1 MIKTL
6 EYAKALFLIAKEDG
20 ATDEV
25 LSDVLTVREILGE
38 NPEYRNLLDT
48 PALSKSER
56 LALIDEAFSSLN
68 ENVKNLL
75 KMLAQ
80 KREVY
85 AFGRIASDFSSLVDE
100 ERGIIRAEAVSAVE
114 MTDSQLDALKKKLD
128 AITGKTVIV
137 KNTVDPAIIGGVT
150 LRYSGL
156 QLDGSLKT
164 RLKSFEKALLGAVI

>member
-6 EYAKALFLIAKEDG
+6 EYAKALFLIAEEDG

-25 LSDVLTVREILGE
+25 LSDVLAVKEILDE
-38 NPEYRNLLDT
+38 NPKYRNLLDT
-48 PALSKSER
+48 PAVSKAER

-68 ENVKNLL
+68 ESVRNLL

-80 KREVY
+80 RRETY
-85 AFGRIASDFSSLVDE
+85 AFSGIATDFSSLVDE
-100 ERGIIRAEAVSAVE
+100 KRGIIRAEAVSAVE
-114 MTDSQLDALKKKLD
+114 MTDAQLDALKKRLD

-137 KNTVDPAIIGGVT
+137 KNTVDPAIIGGLT

>member
-48 PALSKSER
+48 PAVSKSER

-68 ENVKNLL
+68 ESVKNLL
-75 KMLAQ
+75 KILAQ
-80 KREVY
+80 RREVY
-85 AFGRIASDFSSLVDE
+85 AFPRIVTDFSSLVDE
-100 ERGIIRAEAVSAVE
+100 ERGIVRAEAARVLLGVS
-114 MTDSQLDALKKKLD
+114 
-128 AITGKTVIV
+128 
-137 KNTVDPAIIGGVT
+137 
-150 LRYSGL
+150 R
-156 QLDGSLKT
+156 
-164 RLKSFEKALLGAVI
+164 ALLPWRLRLPLPPPRRCSATGRFL